1 VGNHV
6 GINVELILRVDV
18 GIDMVIRRTV
28 DGVSPWE
35 CDCVDMTLG

>member
-28 DGVSPWE
+28 DGVSLWE
-35 CDCVDMTLG
+35 YGCVDMTLG